1 MGGCYN
7 KTVTNLC
14 RKVTVALINLLAP
27 RRVSELCGDTCNFCT
42 MSTNYQKQIA
52 KNKGAIIAT
61 FAVAFL
67 ATYAVMGEGGAQS
80 DDLSAAVVGSGTP
93 TITNVVVEMGKAG
106 DYLRTTGSNFSATN
120 NLITVCRVTTAFGGC
135 DSKPNSTVYIPN
147 VKASTTAGIST
158 IYVFLPEHYS
168 GGSPTVTSAKHRVYV
183 LNNTTKKY
191 SNAVTLASL
200 VPTTTPQK
208 AGYVSLSLNAN
219 TPPAAEVICTEGP
232 DANECSKVPMLSFN
246 LKAQK
251 QDVVIDF
258 LTLNVLSSAAGGGG
272 NNKKAR
278 SITAHLYNG
287 SIELDARRI
296 NNDLNGVVVFK
307 EISISIPKD
316 TTKTLTLKIDVND
329 TDNFPSNFSA
339 QISAAGVGT
348 INSSDSVGGRA
359 NGNTITFRNIGP
371 IISLISKS
379 VYTTGVPQAFN
390 STSTLVATFN
400 VRLKAVGGD
409 IVLGTVASRT
419 PAFSSSTGF
428 RMYKN
433 GVWINP
439 KNLWVYYPAPSASSG
454 VITGDHNNSFIL
466 SEQSEVTIPV
476 TVVVS
481 GRDGLGRSIGSSA
494 IYSIGMSGVQWF
506 TRSGIYQNSN
516 FMGNDTTWRTAQT
529 LFP

>member
-1 MGGCYN
+1 VGGCYN

-191 SNAVTLASL
+191 SNAMTLASL
-200 VPTTTPQK
+200 VPTTTPQE
-208 AGYVSLSLNAN
+208 AGYLSLSLNAN
-219 TPPAAEVICTEGP
+219 TPRAAEVICTEGP
-232 DANECSKVPMLSFN
+232 NADECSKIPMFSFD
-246 LKAQK
+246 LKAVK
-251 QDVVIDF
+251 GNVTVAGLVIGLIKTASLPSSRVALPWIFHLYDGDT
-258 LTLNVLSSAAGGGG
+258 LIGYGTLNSSKGGILF
-272 NNKKAR
+272 
-278 SITAHLYNG
+278 SDIDETIL
-287 SIELDARRI
+287 
-296 NNDLNGVVVFK
+296 
-307 EISISIPKD
+307 KD
-316 TTKTLTLKIDVND
+316 TTKTYTIRVGIRNAGVSPTSYFLTLSSLGVRTSNGETVIGSASGKII
-329 TDNFPSNFSA
+329 A
-339 QISAAGVGT
+339 
-348 INSSDSVGGRA
+348 
-359 NGNTITFRNIGP
+359 FRNIGP
-371 IISLISKS
+371 IISLTSKS
-379 VYTTGVPQAFN
+379 VYTTDVPQAFN

-400 VRLKAVGGD
+400 VRLEAFGGD
-409 IVLGTVASRT
+409 IVLGTGASRT
-419 PAFSSSTGF
+419 PAFPSSTGF
-428 RMYKN
+428 RVYKN
-433 GVWINP
+433 GVWVHPIN
-439 KNLWVYYPAPSASSG
+439 LSVYYPVPLQASG
-454 VITGDHNNSFIL
+454 VITGSLNNSFIL

-481 GRDGLGRSIGSSA
+481 GRDGLGRSMGSSGQ
-494 IYSIGMSGVQWF
+494 YSVGVSGVQWF
-506 TRSGIYQNSN
+506 TRSGMYQNSN
-516 FMGNDTTWRTAQT
+516 FMGSDTTWRTQT
-529 LFP
+529 VAFP